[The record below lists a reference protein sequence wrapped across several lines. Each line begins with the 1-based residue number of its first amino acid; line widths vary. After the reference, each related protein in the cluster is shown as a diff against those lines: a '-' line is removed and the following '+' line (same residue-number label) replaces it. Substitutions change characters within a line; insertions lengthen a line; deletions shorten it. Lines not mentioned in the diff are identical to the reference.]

1 MPARFI
7 RNSLIGALLL
17 LAIAGAINYRV
28 DPFQQYRIPTTYA
41 PRFYYSFQRHENP
54 GIARNYAFDRVIV
67 SSSFMENISASEVD
81 RAFGAGKTFNLSF
94 SALTAY
100 EAGQLLESVFAQG
113 RVKEVIYNVDFNMFA
128 GGLRR
133 TGIPDPLPLYLYD
146 ERRWNDYPYVL
157 SMATLRKSVN
167 ILLGRHEVG
176 YREDADNPWYWG
188 DTAEFSV
195 KSVVEHLDFKDL
207 NKRFKQPGRTLRGML
222 KSFEANLLPLVR
234 AHPETRFI
242 FVWPPYSILVWAD
255 FRQRD
260 QLELSLDS
268 RRAPSG
274 SRTSTTTATCTT
286 SRRRSPRRWCARSRQ
301 GKSFSRRRT
310 WTSATGN
317 CTRWGWRPTP
327 RRSSPPLFLLHLPD
341 DSRRSHG
348 DQEFTRRS
356 GEGNAFEFA
365 AMDLFARKHRRS
377 SPCDRF
383 VSASD
388 KFSETLPVGLAPE
401 AAREETREA
410 Y

>member
-1 MPARFI
+1 M
-7 RNSLIGALLL
+7 IGALLL

-67 SSSFMENISASEVD
+67 SSSFMENISGSEVD

-100 EAGQLLESVFAQG
+100 EARQLLESVLAHG

-195 KSVVEHLDFKDL
+195 QSVVEHLDFKDL
-207 NKRFKQPGRTLRGML
+207 NKRFKQPERKLRGML

-260 QLELSLDS
+260 QLELSLDFK
-268 RRAPSG
+268 RRFVLEMSKYPNVRIHDFQE
-274 SRTSTTTATCTT
+274 RTEWITHLDDY
-286 SRRRSPRRWCARSRQ
+286 RDMYHFSPKIS
-301 GKSFSRRRT
+301 
-310 WTSATGN
+310 SALVREIAAGQELL
-317 CTRWGWRPTP
+317 TP
-327 RRSSPPLFLLHLPD
+327 QNVDERNRLLHEMGMAADPEKIIAGALAAPPL
-341 DSRRSHG
+341 
-348 DQEFTRRS
+348 
-356 GEGNAFEFA
+356 
-365 AMDLFARKHRRS
+365 K
-377 SPCDRF
+377 
-383 VSASD
+383 
-388 KFSETLPVGLAPE
+388 
-401 AAREETREA
+401 
-410 Y
+410 